1 MRYQKCKYWDEGYCY
16 NQGLR
21 NGLNSLECVGYD
33 RCAVYK
39 DVYNIE
45 DVPQS
50 ESDETHCGEGSHKE
64 NDSSQSGPHKVGQT
78 RMSRRDIVGQNGN
91 DGQVYIVEKI
101 ARAIAGDEADQ
112 PLGGRLVGNDRW
124 TLSIGAATRVY
135 IALWEDLKES
145 L

>member
-50 ESDETHCGEGSHKE
+50 ESDETHYGEGSHKE
-64 NDSSQSGPHKVGQT
+64 NDSSQSRT
-78 RMSRRDIVGQNGN
+78 SRIDVIGSNGST
-91 DGQVYIVEKI
+91 GEHYLVEKI
-101 ARAIAGDEADQ
+101 ARAICGEDEADQ

-135 IALWEDLKES
+135 IALWEDLKERE
-145 L
+145 